1 MLDSDFITKIAVE
14 KFNKFV
20 DLNLDTLDEN
30 FQGPSYKWIQN
41 DPTGEK
47 QSALIQYLVNDT
59 IQLIECK
66 NVPEQ
71 RLLIK
76 KIIYNKILKLS
87 HLVFI
92 LMLPLPKIFEFAD
105 LKDPYVQKKLE
116 DYFKTITPGSL
127 LNVNDINNY
136 AIRYY
141 NQSFTRDQLD
151 FFWEFIFG
159 SENWLQ
165 NYGITLEKNL
175 KNVSAIIKLYSLNL
189 LSCIILEECALSLG
203 ISNIKKSAH
212 QLRTNT
218 IIEIR
223 EFIKKIDSKTKK
235 INKFT
240 FKDQLRSLKNIQFE
254 KDFFKDD

>member
-1 MLDSDFITKIAVE
+1 MIDTKFIIQIATE

-30 FQGPSYKWIQN
+30 FQAPSYNWIQN

-47 QSALIQYLVNDT
+47 QSALIQYLTNDT

-66 NVPEQ
+66 NVLEQ

-92 LMLPLPKIFEFAD
+92 LMVPLPKIFELAD
-105 LKDPYVQKKLE
+105 LKDPYVQKKIE
-116 DYFKTITPGSL
+116 DYSKTITPGFL

-141 NQSFTRDQLD
+141 NQSFTRNQLD
-151 FFWEFIFG
+151 FFWELISK
-159 SENWLQ
+159 SENWFQ
-165 NYGITLEKNL
+165 DYGITLEKSL
-175 KNVSAIIKLYSLNL
+175 KNVSAITQLYSLNL

-203 ISNIKKSAH
+203 IPNIKESAQ
-212 QLRTNT
+212 QLRINT
-218 IIEIR
+218 ITEIR
-223 EFIKKIDSKTKK
+223 EFIKNIDSETKK